1 MRITRVAAC
10 ILLVA
15 TCSYAAADPGNLVS
29 VSFVATR
36 SMDEILEMSE
46 PMFDVYS
53 VPEMEYEVDL
63 YRISYESTDFDG
75 SITEVGA
82 NLFVPRAAAGEAL
95 PLLVFGSGTTGVSDH
110 CAPSREEPLVR
121 RWGHYEANMLAYA
134 SNGIVTVFPDYLG
147 FNDPDRP
154 QRYFS
159 RDAEGH
165 VMLDAVRAARR
176 FFDKEDPGV
185 ALSEFVFLAGYS
197 QGGHAAFSAADL
209 QPIYAPDVELDGVVS
224 YGGTMNVE
232 ALLREGPYY
241 APYIFYT
248 YHRMYGSQGVRPEKY
263 LLDRWTATMSEDVEK
278 MCVDEFQ
285 VFYPFDG
292 TQLYRPEFHRALMAR
307 RLGEE
312 YRDLKLALDANLAGL
327 SGHGV
332 PSLIIQGEHDVIITP
347 SAQEEYVQRLCE
359 SGSPTRY
366 LVLESVR
373 HRFTRAAGF
382 EHTLPWMAEIMTGTV
397 PTDCGSE

>member
-1 MRITRVAAC
+1 MNTPRVTA
-10 ILLVA
+10 LVA
-15 TCSYAAADPGNLVS
+15 LIFASLYAHAEQGRLVD
-29 VSFVATR
+29 VSHLATR
-36 SMDEILEMSE
+36 NLDEIREMAD
-46 PMFDVYS
+46 PMFDVYG
-53 VPEMEYEVDL
+53 VPELQHEVDL
-63 YRISYESTDFDG
+63 YRISFESSDFDG
-75 SITEVGA
+75 SIAEVGA
-82 NLFVPRAAAGEAL
+82 NLFIPRAGAGDPL
-95 PLLVFGSGTTGVSDH
+95 PLLVFGSGTTGVADH

-165 VMLDAVRAARR
+165 VMLDAVRAARQ
-176 FFDKEDPGV
+176 FFEEQDSAV
-185 ALSEFVFLAGYS
+185 SLSEYVFLAGYS

-209 QPIYAPDVELDGVVS
+209 RLIYAPDVQIHGVIS

-248 YHRMYGSQGVRPEKY
+248 YHRMYGSQGVKPTEY
-263 LLDRWTATMSEDVEK
+263 LLDVWTDTMTEDVER

-292 TQLYRPEFHRALMAR
+292 AQLYRPDFHRALMAR
-307 RLGEE
+307 ELDEE
-312 YRDLKLALDANLAGL
+312 FPDLQYALDANLAGL

-332 PSLIIQGEHDVIITP
+332 PSLIVQGEHDVIVTP
-347 SAQEEYVQRLCE
+347 AAQQEYVKRLCE
-359 SGSPTRY
+359 NGSPTRY

-382 EHTLPWMAEIMTGTV
+382 RATLPWMEEIMAGGV
-397 PTDCGSE
+397 PTDCDSE